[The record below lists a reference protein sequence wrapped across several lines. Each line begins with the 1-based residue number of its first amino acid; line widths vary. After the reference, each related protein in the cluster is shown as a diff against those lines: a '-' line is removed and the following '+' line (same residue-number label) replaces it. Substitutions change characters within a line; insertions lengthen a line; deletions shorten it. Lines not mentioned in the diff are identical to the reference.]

1 MIYGTQEFNDRL
13 LSIVKDGARHP
24 YYQESVD
31 HAEEMSWHFYG
42 ITPEKLLS
50 SARPNEDPEITR
62 YRIAN
67 YQPHTKS
74 AADKSVNI
82 TSKIFN
88 PNLYSIRWAKD
99 KETKEA
105 HDLKEYTLE
114 YFPKYNSVVS
124 FCKDVLLRKMLADP
138 NAVIVVKPGDIP
150 DSQTETIEPTLT
162 VYGSPN
168 VYDYDYEHYLVFIS
182 KEKRD
187 KLEYHKFEYYD
198 NTQFVTFEVAVKNLG
213 KTFQLVW
220 GEEQVYVYGFNSE
233 YIPAWQLQGLVEAK
247 DDGGTT
253 YKSWFHSAVPFWNDA
268 ITHESDLKGSF
279 IRHLFPQKYE
289 VSEQCKFR
297 YPYEGMAYPCQGGK
311 IKYGKPNDPKGYIID
326 CPHCAGS
333 GFEPI
338 GPYGV
343 YRIQKEKLADTAP
356 LGIDP
361 VGYITVPTDAT
372 KMLDERVDKLMKKG
386 MWAINMDV
394 EDEVGEVQSGA
405 AKVIDRSAQYDML
418 FTIGSVMFDVHL
430 QNIYYFINKFMF
442 GVESVSL
449 NKDDDKNLPEINKPT
464 MFDILS
470 SAELVNNYKIGKD
483 SGLDTNFLVTKQQE
497 ILSKDLTTNPDLKA
511 FQMMLLDLDPLAGMA
526 DMTIKTN
533 VMSGFTAKKDAVI
546 HFNIRPFVERA
557 LRENREFAGMDK
569 DKKIDILDA
578 YAKEFITANKVT
590 LDPNLPPV

>member
-1 MIYGTQEFNDRL
+1 MIFGTEEFNDRL
-13 LSIVKDGARHP
+13 LDIIKGGARHSC
-24 YYQESVD
+24 YKESVD
-31 HAEEMSWHFYG
+31 HAEVMSWHFYG
-42 ITPEKLLS
+42 ITPDKLLS
-50 SARPNEDPEITR
+50 RARPNEDPEITS

-67 YQPHTKS
+67 YEPHTKS

-88 PNLYSIRWAKD
+88 PNLYSIRWAKE
-99 KETKEA
+99 KESGNSIKLR
-105 HDLKEYTLE
+105 DYTLD
-114 YFPKYNSVVS
+114 YFPKYNSLVS
-124 FCKDVLLRKMLADP
+124 FSKDVLLRKMLADP
-138 NAVIVVKPGDIP
+138 NAVVAVRP
-150 DSQTETIEPTLT
+150 DMVESQTETIEPE
-162 VYGSPN
+162 VIIYGSPN
-168 VYDYDYEHYLVFIS
+168 VWDYDYEHYLIFI
-182 KEKRD
+182 KCAHIN
-187 KLEYHKFEYYD
+187 KLEYYTFEYYD
-198 NTQFVTFEVAVKNLG
+198 NTQFITFDVAVKNLG

-220 GEEQVYVYGFNSE
+220 GEETRYEYGFTVE
-233 YIPAWQLQGLVEAK
+233 EPPAWQLQGLVEAK
-247 DDGGTT
+247 DDGATV
-253 YKSWFHSAVPFWNDA
+253 YKSFFHSAVPFWNDA

-289 VSEQCKFR
+289 VAEQCKFR

-311 IKYGKPNDPKGYIID
+311 IKYGKANETKSSIID
-326 CPHCAGS
+326 CPHCKGS

-343 YRIQKEKLADTAP
+343 YRIQKEKLTDTAP

-361 VGYITVPTDAT
+361 VGYINVPVDAT

-394 EDEVGEVQSGA
+394 EDEVGAVQSGA

-418 FTIGSVMFDVHL
+418 YTIGSVVFDVHL
-430 QNIYYFINKFMF
+430 QNMFYYINKFMF
-442 GVESVSL
+442 GVESQSL
-449 NKDDDKNLPEINKPT
+449 GKKDDENLPQINKPT

-470 SAELVNNYKIGKD
+470 TAELVNNYKVGKD
-483 SGLDTNFLVTKQQE
+483 SGMDTNFLVTKQQE

-511 FQMMLLDLDPLAGMA
+511 FQMLLLDLDPLAGMA

-557 LRENREFAGMDK
+557 IRDNSIFTTLDK
-569 DKKIDILDA
+569 SKKIEILDG
-578 YAKEFITANKVT
+578 YAKEFIAQNKVT
-590 LDPNLPPV
+590 LDPNIPAF